1 MRPNIEKGNNCW
13 VHMNN
18 NKLILISVA
27 VIIRDTTR
35 INLNSTSQYY
45 IKFAAITESVI
56 EHDPHQ
62 GKLQNAYS
70 Y

>member
-1 MRPNIEKGNNCW
+1 MRSNIEKGNNCW

-35 INLNSTSQYY
+35 INLNSTNQYN
-45 IKFAAITESVI
+45 IKTAVI
-56 EHDPHQ
+56 SKSMIEYDPHQ